1 MDAPSPPDPYAT
13 AQAQTQMNRDT
24 AITQYGLNAT
34 DVTNPMG
41 KTTYKQIGTW
51 PDGTPHYQQDT
62 VRSPE
67 EQKLAD
73 LQYAAYGKMGEAG
86 NTLLD
91 KIKSTI
97 NTPFS
102 MDAGRG
108 KVISDMQKQFL
119 DPEWNTKSEQL
130 ETSLQNKGIM
140 PGSEAYTRA
149 KQQFED
155 SRARAYDSM
164 FLDAFTKGNEAA
176 LTERGLP
183 LNELSAL
190 IRGPTGAPA
199 APAAPTPGVAPV
211 DYAGLVAQNFKD
223 QMAGYS
229 AKMGAIGTAA
239 GAAAGG
245 WASGGFKMP
254 SDRRLKTDIE
264 LIGFDPRGWGVYL
277 FRYLWDHR
285 QGERRTGY
293 MADEVAIVRPDAV
306 GVIPGTDGFLCI
318 DYGALEHA

>member
-1 MDAPSPPDPYAT
+1 MDAPDPPDPKAT
-13 AQAQTQMNRDT
+13 AAAATQQNKDT
-24 AITQYGLNAT
+24 AVAQYGLSAT
-34 DVTNPMG
+34 DVSGPMG

-51 PDGTPHYQQDT
+51 PDGTPHFEQDT

-91 KIKSTI
+91 KIKGAIS
-97 NTPFS
+97 TPFT
-102 MDAGRG
+102 MDAARG
-108 KVISDMQKQFL
+108 KVISDMQAQFL
-119 DPEWNTKSEQL
+119 DPEWNTKAEQL
-130 ETSLQNKGIM
+130 ESSLQNKGIM
-140 PGSEAYTRA
+140 PGSEAYSRA
-149 KQQFED
+149 KQQFAD

-164 FLDAFTKGNEAA
+164 YLDAYTKGNEAA

-183 LNELSAL
+183 LSELNAL
-190 IRGPTGAPA
+190 IRGPTGAPT

-211 DYAGLVAQNFKD
+211 DYAGLVESNYKN
-223 QMAGYS
+223 QMAGYQ
-229 AKMGAIGTAA
+229 AQLGAIGTAA
-239 GAAAGG
+239 GAGFGG

-264 LIGFDPRGWGVYL
+264 LIGFDPRGWGIYL
-277 FRYLWDHR
+277 FRYLWDH
-285 QGERRTGY
+285 ENSDRRTGY

-306 GVIPGTDGFLCI
+306 GMMASGFLCI
-318 DYGALEHA
+318 DYGALDHA